1 MSLRVGEI
9 GKIIRVNTNFDLSS
23 NTELTLE
30 FTKPDGTILTK
41 TKTSDGVSAP
51 GVNVTDPDTGDVF
64 EANEYMEYDFASG
77 DLDQAGVWYVEAKYT
92 DGTPK
97 FFIGDSAQFSVLE

>member
-9 GKIIRVNTNFDLSS
+9 GKIIRVNTNYDLSA

-30 FTKPDGTILTK
+30 FTKPDGTTVTK
-41 TKTSDGVSAP
+41 LKADGVSAP

-64 EANEYMEYDFASG
+64 EANEYMEYDVESG
-77 DLDQAGVWYVEAKYT
+77 LLDQSGQWYVEAKYN
-92 DGTPK
+92 DATPK
-97 FFIGDSAQFSVLE
+97 FFIGEPAQFAVLE